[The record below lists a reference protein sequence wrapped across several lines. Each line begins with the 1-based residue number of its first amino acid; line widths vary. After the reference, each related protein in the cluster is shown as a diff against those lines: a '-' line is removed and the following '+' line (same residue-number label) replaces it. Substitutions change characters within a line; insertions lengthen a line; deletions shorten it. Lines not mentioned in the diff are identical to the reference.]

1 MGLGALQAPG
11 TSVLEKLLGPFGSPA
26 AAGAA
31 AAGARA
37 LAPHAKRALSR
48 LMGSRG
54 TIHVGGRRMNPGN
67 FKALRRAMRRLKI
80 FEHAARRVVTFTHP
94 KPHARVKFK
103 FNRRRRR

>member
-1 MGLGALQAPG
+1 
-11 TSVLEKLLGPFGSPA
+11 
-26 AAGAA
+26 
-31 AAGARA
+31 
-37 LAPHAKRALSR
+37 
-48 LMGSRG
+48 
-54 TIHVGGRRMNPGN
+54 MNPGN